1 MVKLEVLEDEHFVNK
16 PEGTTDG
23 EPLLVDDD
31 EDYTDTDSEISD
43 DAASESG
50 DIDESLYD
58 RIIALRD
65 IIPPKAR
72 ARISSVTSSLVSAT
86 STTVNYSGK
95 GLWVI
100 ATSVLLLGIPY
111 ALALGD
117 EQQFLEQERQQM
129 QMSEGAAGLI
139 QSGSGGA
146 EQQQGQVKASL

>member
-16 PEGTTDG
+16 PEATTDG
-23 EPLLVDDD
+23 ELLVDDD
-31 EDYTDTDSEISD
+31 EDYTDTDSEVSD

-72 ARISSVTSSLVSAT
+72 ARISSVTSSVVSAT

-95 GLWVI
+95 GLWVL

-111 ALALGD
+111 ALALGE
-117 EQQFLEQERQQM
+117 EQQFLEQERQQ
-129 QMSEGAAGLI
+129 QMMAEGAAGLI

-146 EQQQGQVKASL
+146 EQQQGQTKASL

>member
-16 PEGTTDG
+16 PQGTADG

-72 ARISSVTSSLVSAT
+72 ARIQSVTSSLVSAT

-117 EQQFLEQERQQM
+117 EQQFLEQERQQL

-139 QSGSGGA
+139 QSGSGGP